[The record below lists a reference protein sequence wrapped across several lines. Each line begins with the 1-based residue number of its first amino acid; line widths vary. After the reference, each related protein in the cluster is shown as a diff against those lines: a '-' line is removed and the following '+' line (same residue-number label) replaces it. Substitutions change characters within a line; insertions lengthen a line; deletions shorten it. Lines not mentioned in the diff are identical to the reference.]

1 MALIEANLGG
11 GWFALPT
18 PKPNGYFPS
27 YTHLEN
33 SFRDARGYLHRDI
46 IRYNTAKLECS
57 WNALNNEEINL
68 LQSLYSYNKFWLR
81 YTDNFGNRV
90 EKQVY
95 AGALKNQVNSIDH
108 TSLKSAINTNVTM
121 DFIEY

>member
-1 MALIEANLGG
+1 MALVEANLGG

-46 IRYNTAKLECS
+46 IRRNTAKLECS
-57 WNALNNEEINL
+57 WNALNESQVAL
-68 LQSLYSYNKFWLR
+68 LQSLYNYDSFWIR
-81 YTDNFGNRV
+81 YTDEYGNRV
-90 EKQVY
+90 EKNVY
-95 AGALKNQVNSIDH
+95 AGPLKGKVMQIDH
-108 TSLKSAINTNVTM
+108 TTLKPIVNTDINMN
-121 DFIEY
+121 FIEY

>member
-11 GWFALPT
+11 GWFDLPT

-68 LQSLYSYNKFWLR
+68 LQSLYSYNKIWLR

-90 EKQVY
+90 EKQMY
-95 AGALKNQVNSIDH
+95 ASPLKNQVNSIDH
-108 TSLKSAINTNVTM
+108 TTLKSAINTNVTM

>member
-1 MALIEANLGG
+1 MALVEVNLGG
-11 GWFALPT
+11 GWLALPT

-57 WNALNNEEINL
+57 WNALNEDQIAL
-68 LQSLYSYNKFWLR
+68 LQNLYSYNSFWIR
-81 YTDNFGNRV
+81 YTDEFGNRV

-95 AGALKNQVNSIDH
+95 AGPLKAQVTSIDH
-108 TSLKSAINTNVTM
+108 TTLKPTINTSVTM